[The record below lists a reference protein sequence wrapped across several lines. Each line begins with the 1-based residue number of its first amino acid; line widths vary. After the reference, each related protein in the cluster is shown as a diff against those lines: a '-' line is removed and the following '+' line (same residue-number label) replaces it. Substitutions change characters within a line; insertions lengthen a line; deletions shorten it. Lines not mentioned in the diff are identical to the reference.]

1 LLDLRAISSHF
12 LQVSY
17 ILLQVNKGDNM
28 TFAVIGAG
36 NTGQAIASYLSL
48 KGEGVKLFS
57 RNPLKAEKI
66 TRQGLELKGMYSAKI
81 SIEASSNMAK
91 AIEDAEFI
99 IISTTSFGHKQ
110 VFNNLKPILKNNQT
124 IAIFPGYW
132 GAMECKEVLGD
143 LIEDK
148 NITVAETSAMPFV
161 SKADDAGSVYI
172 NKIKKNVQ
180 ISFIP
185 TSKNASIS
193 EKFLET
199 FPQLIPAKNIF
210 ETSLN
215 NSNVVVHTPITL
227 FNASRIDS
235 SEEFQFYGQGVSPLT
250 VNYIEKLDQE
260 RIKLANMLQ
269 VETQDILSILN
280 EFYETDYSSLYD
292 ALPGLFPVGTAP
304 KTLNHRYITEDIPF
318 GLVPISELSRKV
330 GIKTPYTD
338 SIINTA
344 SLFLNKDF
352 REEGVNFQKLI
363 KEEILSVGGLT
374 QQI

>member
-1 LLDLRAISSHF
+1 
-12 LQVSY
+12 
-17 ILLQVNKGDNM
+17 M

-48 KGEGVKLFS
+48 KGEKVKLYS
-57 RNPLKAEKI
+57 RDPLKANKI
-66 TRQGLELKGMYSAKI
+66 SQHGLELKGMYSAKL
-81 SIEASSNMAK
+81 SIEATSLMEEV
-91 AIEDAEFI
+91 IENAEFVI
-99 IISTTSFGHKQ
+99 ITTTSFGHKQ
-110 VFNNLKPILKNNQT
+110 VFNKLKPLLKDNQT

-132 GAMECKEVLGD
+132 GAMECKEILGD
-143 LIEDK
+143 LLEEK

-161 SKADDAGSVYI
+161 SKADNAGSVFI
-172 NKIKKNVQ
+172 NKIKKNVL
-180 ISFIP
+180 ISSIP

-193 EKFLET
+193 NKFLET
-199 FPQLIPAKNIF
+199 FPQLITAKNIF

-250 VNYIEKLDQE
+250 VSYIEKLDHE
-260 RIKLANMLQ
+260 RIMLANLLQ
-269 VETQDILSILN
+269 VETQDILSIFN
-280 EFYETDYSSLYD
+280 EFYGTDYSSLYE

-304 KTLNHRYITEDIPF
+304 TTLNHRYIKEDIPF
-318 GLVPISELSRKV
+318 GLVPISELGKKV
-330 GIKTPYTD
+330 GIETPYTD
-338 SIINTA
+338 SIIKTA
-344 SLFLNKDF
+344 SLFMDTDY
-352 REEGVNFQKLI
+352 REEGVNFKDWT